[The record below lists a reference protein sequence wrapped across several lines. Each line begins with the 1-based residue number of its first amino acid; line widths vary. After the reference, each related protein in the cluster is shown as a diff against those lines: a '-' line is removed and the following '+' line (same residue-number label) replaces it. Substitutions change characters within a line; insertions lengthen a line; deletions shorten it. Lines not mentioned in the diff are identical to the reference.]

1 MTQINLENGYYLI
14 DPPLEILNTMKVI
27 GVSQFNLY
35 IYNIFIGTFSNTVNF
50 NTLIMKSLLNIA
62 VHQHEI
68 ESILIMIL
76 LS

>member
-35 IYNIFIGTFSNTVNF
+35 IYNIFIGTFSNTVN
-50 NTLIMKSLLNIA
+50 SLLNIA